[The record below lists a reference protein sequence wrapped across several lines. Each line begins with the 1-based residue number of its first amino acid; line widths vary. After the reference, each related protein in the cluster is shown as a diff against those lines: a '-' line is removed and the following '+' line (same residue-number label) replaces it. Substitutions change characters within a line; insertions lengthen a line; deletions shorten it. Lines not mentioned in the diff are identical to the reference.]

1 MSLDNENFVEMF
13 KHSVSNL
20 DSFQGKTLKGYV
32 VAVDKDYATI
42 DVGLKS
48 EGRVAL
54 SQFKNTEGELE
65 EVVAGQ
71 EVDVYVER
79 YEDVNGIIVLS
90 RDKAR
95 KEALWRDLYDT
106 YLRKEHVEGTV
117 LRRVKGGFIVN
128 VRELQAFLP
137 GSQLDIRTI
146 KDINALVGTVQKLE
160 VIKMDSEKYSIVVSR
175 KAVIEKENPLLAEPY
190 KEFEEGQVLEGVVK
204 NITGYGVFVSLG
216 VIDGLVH
223 ITDIS
228 WTKISHPSEVV
239 NVGDVIKVKVIKI
252 DPQTKRLSL
261 GIKQLEEDPWLR
273 VANSNPVG
281 SVVKVNVT
289 NVTDYGAFVEIQD
302 GVEGLIHLSEMSWS
316 RRSAAPSSFLSQG
329 QELEASVIE
338 VDPKKR
344 RINLSLKRNVDNPWD
359 AFAKENK
366 INDVLQTEIVKI
378 TGNLLIV
385 KFDKYEG
392 AEAIIRSHNISWDK
406 SGAEALEGY
415 KVGDKLEA
423 CIINIDAENQAIELS
438 VKHCTENEFLSL
450 VASYKK
456 GDKIKGSVKEVKED
470 GVLVEVSDSI
480 DGFIKKYDIGSE
492 EVKVGD
498 EIEAEF
504 VKISDKRR
512 QIILSVK
519 ALEASHAKE
528 VMQDKAVKSTLGDV
542 FGKILKR

>member
-1 MSLDNENFVEMF
+1 MSFDNENFVEMF
-13 KHSVSNL
+13 KHGVSGL

-32 VAVDKDYATI
+32 VGVDKDYAVI

-54 SQFKNTEGELE
+54 SQFKNNQGDLE
-65 EVVAGQ
+65 EVEVGQ
-71 EVDVYVER
+71 EVDIYVER
-79 YEDVNGIIVLS
+79 YEDVNGVIVLS

-128 VRELQAFLP
+128 IRELQAFLP

-146 KDINALVGTVQKLE
+146 KDINSLVGTVQKLE
-160 VIKMDSEKYSIVVSR
+160 IIKMDSEKYSIVVSR

-190 KEFEEGQVLEGVVK
+190 KEFEEGQVLEGIVK

-239 NVGDVIKVKVIKI
+239 NVGDAIKVKVIKI
-252 DPQTKRLSL
+252 DQQTKRLSL
-261 GIKQLEEDPWLR
+261 GIKQLEEDPWLK
-273 VANSNPVG
+273 VANNNPVG
-281 SVVKVNVT
+281 SVVKVAVT
-289 NVTDYGAFVEIQD
+289 NVTDYGAFVEIED

-316 RRSAAPSSFLSQG
+316 RRSAAPSSFLTQG
-329 QELEASVIE
+329 QELEATVIE

-344 RINLSLKRNVDNPWD
+344 RINLSLKRNTDNPWD
-359 AFAKENK
+359 AFAKANK
-366 INDVLQTEIVKI
+366 INDILNVEVVKV

-385 KFDKYEG
+385 RFEGYEG
-392 AEAIIRSHNISWDK
+392 VEAIIRSHNIGWDK
-406 SGAEALEGY
+406 FGAEALEDY
-415 KVGDKLEA
+415 KQGDKVEA
-423 CIINIDAENQAIELS
+423 CIINIDADNQAIELS
-438 VKHCTENEFLSL
+438 IKHCTENEFLAL
-450 VASYKK
+450 VAAYKK
-456 GDKIKGSVKEVKED
+456 GDKVTGTVKEVKED
-470 GVLVEVSDSI
+470 GVIVEVTDSI
-480 DGFIKKYDIGSE
+480 EGFIKKYDAGSE

-498 EIEAEF
+498 TIEAEF

-512 QIILSVK
+512 QVVLSIK

-528 VMQDKAVKSTLGDV
+528 AMQDKAVKSTLGDV